1 MRTINQFPKRT
12 DFYAALIRA
21 LNGLYE
27 GVAFRFRY
35 YGATT
40 SQEATSSSAV
50 FVEPGT
56 WKIERLSRGSARR
69 VESARIVCE
78 GLSGSSEALAR
89 QIEEKTEFLDAL
101 RAHMN
106 KPEESSEETK
116 MNEEEQRKREESR
129 REREDAEYDLE
140 YRTASAAK
148 KTKTSGVKLQNAKQS
163 EDDKQIADAT
173 RQYMEALSRYES
185 DKGALNRENESQAKE
200 QERRREERKRQQQEQ
215 RGTERES

>member
-1 MRTINQFPKRT
+1 MRTNNQFPQRT
-12 DFYAALIRA
+12 DFYAELIRA

-40 SQEATSSSAV
+40 SQEAAASSAV

-56 WKIERLSRGSARR
+56 WKIERLSRESAQR

-140 YRTASAAK
+140 YRTASTAK
-148 KTKTSGVKLQNAKQS
+148 KTETSGLKTSRRENALQNAKQS
-163 EDDKQIADAT
+163 GTTNRSRT
-173 RQYMEALSRYES
+173 RRA
-185 DKGALNRENESQAKE
+185 NIW
-200 QERRREERKRQQQEQ
+200 KR
-215 RGTERES
+215 

>member
-1 MRTINQFPKRT
+1 MRTTNQFPKRT

-40 SQEATSSSAV
+40 SQEAAAFSAV
-50 FVEPGT
+50 FVEPGA

-69 VESARIVCE
+69 VESARIVCG
-78 GLSGSSEALAR
+78 GLPGSSEALAR

-129 REREDAEYDLE
+129 RERKTPNTILNTEP
-140 YRTASAAK
+140 RQRQK
-148 KTKTSGVKLQNAKQS
+148 KP
-163 EDDKQIADAT
+163 
-173 RQYMEALSRYES
+173 
-185 DKGALNRENESQAKE
+185 
-200 QERRREERKRQQQEQ
+200 RRRE
-215 RGTERES
+215 